1 MKIILSGEMDINT
14 SARVLSSDYY
24 EIFNLFFANK
34 KYSED
39 EIKLGILYICRP
51 FKLNRRKSYYSD
63 EKLIAIDVILD
74 YDFYVKNP
82 PSVCKEDFLLRTL
95 TILDYIEKLSKS
107 KIPDFNFKNFKV
119 DLEKLIDA
127 IIKIRI
133 QEL

>member
-51 FKLNRRKSYYSD
+51 FKLNRRKSYFCRCWCSS
-63 EKLIAIDVILD
+63 
-74 YDFYVKNP
+74 P
-82 PSVCKEDFLLRTL
+82 QLLER
-95 TILDYIEKLSKS
+95 
-107 KIPDFNFKNFKV
+107 KISS
-119 DLEKLIDA
+119 
-127 IIKIRI
+127 
-133 QEL
+133 

>member
-1 MKIILSGEMDINT
+1 MDVNT
-14 SARVLSSDYY
+14 SARSLRSDYCD
-24 EIFNLFFANK
+24 IFSLFFENK
-34 KYSED
+34 KYSEN
-39 EIKLGILYICRP
+39 EIKLGVLYICRP
-51 FKLNRRKSYYSD
+51 FKLNRRKTYYSD

-95 TILDYIEKLSKS
+95 TILDYIEKLSKT
-107 KIPDFNFKNFKV
+107 KIPDFNFKNFKA

-127 IIKIRI
+127 IIQNKI